1 MGLNFNPGKS
11 SDAIAFYTANQ
22 AAAKELKEKKEIDKK
37 NEAAKAKS
45 DNSSQKSTPPQI
57 EVNPYEAA
65 IVKTMN
71 LGIKAATTFTDL
83 LYKEGQQVA
92 DKEAANLTPKQKQV
106 MQTASTAS
114 APAVRKGLDAAAA
127 NQIAKKVFEKF
138 KDNENMDKDAI
149 AVAALLIEDSMGS
162 SIT

>member
-1 MGLNFNPGKS
+1 MPINPN
-11 SDAIAFYTANQ
+11 SDPRINSLAYFAAQQANR
-22 AAAKELKEKKEIDKK
+22 KELDEKKGVDKK
-37 NEAAKAKS
+37 NEVA
-45 DNSSQKSTPPQI
+45 QKSTSKPDGKATPPQV

-92 DKEAANLTPKQKQV
+92 DKEAANLTPKQKQT

-162 SIT
+162 SV